1 MNQDDVLALLRE
13 RGPMT
18 AREVWEGLDA
28 PEYRV
33 RDKLGRLMK
42 WGIVDFKP
50 LKAKSKKD
58 PRKLYFVK

>member
-1 MNQDDVLALLRE
+1 MNQDDVLSLLRE

-28 PEYRV
+28 PESRV

-42 WGIVDFKP
+42 WGLVGFKP
-50 LKAKSKKD
+50 LETKSKAD